1 MRTTRSKSKQ
11 QSLEDATKKQAANT
25 NKRPPKKIAI
35 PPIEK
40 KKSERE
46 AEEQSDKE
54 MEQPAD
60 GKKVTKKNRIIP
72 GTDNVMVQL
81 TE

>member
-1 MRTTRSKSKQ
+1 M
-11 QSLEDATKKQAANT
+11 
-25 NKRPPKKIAI
+25 AI

-46 AEEQSDKE
+46 VEEQSDKE

-60 GKKVTKKNRIIP
+60 GK
-72 GTDNVMVQL
+72 
-81 TE
+81 

>member
-1 MRTTRSKSKQ
+1 M
-11 QSLEDATKKQAANT
+11 
-25 NKRPPKKIAI
+25 AI
-35 PPIEK
+35 PPIEN

-60 GKKVTKKNRIIP
+60 GKKVTKKNRIIS
-72 GTDNVMVQL
+72 GADNVMVQL